1 MLLSDLGPR
10 NLDLVAISIPGDRL
24 VNKSMKSINHNKKQ
38 MRNYVILLGPSANK
52 ADAPLLVAA
61 EVSRQLNC
69 LEGIM
74 TMRNS
79 LRLAVVGALAA
90 ASFASSAQ
98 AATSATGTATAEVL
112 STLTVTNTSALQFG
126 QIAANNGGTV
136 SVNANGSASASGS
149 IVSTG
154 TRAPAT
160 FAVTGSPNASVIVTL
175 PSGPINLTRSGGSET
190 MAVSAFNTDPSGGF
204 QLDSSGAGNFA
215 VGGTLTIAANQVPGS
230 YSGSFSVSVEYQ

>member
-1 MLLSDLGPR
+1 M
-10 NLDLVAISIPGDRL
+10 VK
-24 VNKSMKSINHNKKQ
+24 KSSGIFNHNKQQ
-38 MRNYVILLGPSANK
+38 MINYVPLPRRSASK
-52 ADAPLLVAA
+52 DHVSLLVAA
-61 EVSRQLNC
+61 EISRRPVC
-69 LEGIM
+69 LEGII

-79 LRLAVVGALAA
+79 LRLAVVGALAV
-90 ASFASSAQ
+90 ASFAGSAQ

-190 MAVSAFNTDPSGGF
+190 MAVSAFNTAPSGGF
-204 QLDSSGAGNFA
+204 QLDSSGAGSFA
-215 VGGTLTIAANQVPGS
+215 VGGTLTVAANQASGS